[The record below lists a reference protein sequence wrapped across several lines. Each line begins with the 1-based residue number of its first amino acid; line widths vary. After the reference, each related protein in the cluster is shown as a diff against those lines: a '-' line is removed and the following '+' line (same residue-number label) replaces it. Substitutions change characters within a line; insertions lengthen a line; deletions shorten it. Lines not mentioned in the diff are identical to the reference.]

1 MHPEGLAV
9 HVQQAASPSGCMFG
23 AFGAALAAL
32 VMAMEEVKVGKNQI
46 SLTCFFDIGLFD
58 HPIVKFAA

>member
-1 MHPEGLAV
+1 MPFMFSRR
-9 HVQQAASPSGCMFG
+9 QALLFCMFG

-46 SLTCFFDIGLFD
+46 SLTCFFDVGLFD
-58 HPIVKFAA
+58 YPIVKFAA